1 MILILFGP
9 PGAGKGTQASLLANK
24 LDIPH
29 LSTGDILRNKL
40 LEKDDLSNELKNIMD
55 SGNLVSDDI
64 LNRIV
69 INRLKL
75 PDCKNGF
82 LLDGYPRTLNQKNFL
97 VNFLDSMNLSIKY
110 IIELFVSDEIII
122 KRIQSRLEKENRDDD
137 KNDIIKT
144 RIDKYNNETK
154 PISDYFLDNY
164 SDNYCK
170 VDGNQDI
177 EKIHKDILKFIEK

>member
-1 MILILFGP
+1 M
-9 PGAGKGTQASLLANK
+9 
-24 LDIPH
+24 
-29 LSTGDILRNKL
+29 
-40 LEKDDLSNELKNIMD
+40 
-55 SGNLVSDDI
+55 
-64 LNRIV
+64 
-69 INRLKL
+69 